1 MTQEEIKRHRVESV
15 LREIIPEALSSL
27 DDARING
34 LAVNDVVCSKGR
46 SDAKVYL
53 DKSFLTAKEQG
64 EALKQLRTVSG
75 YIQNHCKQSEGWFK
89 APRFVFEFDEQL
101 EKVSRIEELFKQIS
115 TTKEN
120 DAEDAKEV
128 KKDGSDES

>member
-15 LREIIPEALSSL
+15 LREIIPEAFGTL
-27 DDARING
+27 DDERING
-34 LAVNDVVCSKGR
+34 LTVTDVVCSKGR

-53 DKSFLTAKEQG
+53 DKSFLTPKEQG

-101 EKVSRIEELFKQIS
+101 EKQSRMEALFKQIS
-115 TTKEN
+115 TEKEG
-120 DAEDAKEV
+120 ES
-128 KKDGSDES
+128 SDES

>member
-15 LREIIPEALSSL
+15 LREIIPEALGTL
-27 DDARING
+27 DDERING
-34 LAVNDVVCSKGR
+34 LGVNDVVCSKGR

-53 DKSFLTAKEQG
+53 DKSFLTPKEQG

-89 APRFVFEFDEQL
+89 APIFTFEFDHQL
-101 EKVSRIEELFKQIS
+101 EEVSRIEDLFKQIEGRNKPS
-115 TTKEN
+115 
-120 DAEDAKEV
+120 EDNT
-128 KKDGSDES
+128 DES

>member
-15 LREIIPEALSSL
+15 LREIIPEAFGTL
-27 DDARING
+27 DDERING
-34 LAVNDVVCSKGR
+34 LTVTDVVCSKGR

-53 DKSFLTAKEQG
+53 DKSFLTPKEQG

-101 EKVSRIEELFKQIS
+101 EKQSRMEALFKQIS
-115 TTKEN
+115 TEKE
-120 DAEDAKEV
+120 
-128 KKDGSDES
+128 GESSNES